1 MHLLAATP
9 GLVLDDDRAVDLA
22 QSAAGIVLLTMADSE
37 IVGLA
42 RARTSTGTKLRL
54 ANALALKHPYS
65 VDLYVEKTL
74 AGARV
79 IVARLLGGRG
89 YWPYGV
95 DRLVETARTN
105 GALLALLPG
114 DEKPDAELQQLST
127 VTPDT
132 YARLHAY
139 FTHGGPA
146 NYAAALAFL
155 DDLADDTAKAPPP
168 VPVARAG
175 RLVHAH
181 ARPGAPV
188 AALVFYR
195 AHYQAGDIAAVEA
208 LVAALAARNLDVHA
222 FYVSSLKDASV
233 AAFLA
238 AELAASPPDIAINLT
253 GFAVGEG
260 DPLAAF
266 DVPVLQAVL
275 AAQTVEAW
283 RADTRGLAPRDIA
296 MNVALPELDGRIL
309 SRAVGFK
316 GPLGRDEACE
326 TELVGFVPEPGRV
339 AFVADLAANWVKL
352 RRKKPAER
360 RVALVLANYPGKDGR
375 LANGVGLD
383 TPAACCAILAA
394 LAREGYSAAGAPK
407 DSAALMRVL
416 LDGPTNRRKR
426 ADGGVRF
433 PLDAYR
439 AFFATLPDAVRKA
452 VNARWGAP
460 EADPRIDGDAFVL
473 PVHPFGNVAVA
484 IQPARGYEIDPA
496 ATYHD
501 PALVPPH
508 GYLAFH
514 AWLRGFDAAV
524 HVGKHGNLEW
534 LPGKGI
540 ALSDE
545 CFPEA
550 ALGPMP
556 NLYPF
561 IVNDPGEGTQAKRRA
576 SAVTIDHLTPPLTR
590 AGSYG
595 PQAALERLIDEYDE
609 ASRLDPRRMPS
620 LAAEILDI
628 ARRTGLA
635 AECGIAESDAPG
647 AALPKLDGLLCELK
661 EHQIRDGLHV
671 FGTSPDGVQRRDT
684 LVAIARSPRLGGR
697 PQDESLQRAIAR
709 DLGLPFDPLDC
720 DMTVH
725 GEAVERI
732 EEHAARLVDG
742 ETPPGP
748 ASAAVCGW
756 IAATLAPA
764 FDASGAREIEA
775 LLAGLAGRRVA
786 PGPSG
791 APSRGRP
798 DVLPTG
804 RNFYSVD
811 LRAVPTPSAWAL
823 GWKSAGLLLE
833 RHLQDHG
840 DWPKAVALSAWG
852 TANMRTG
859 GDDIAQGLALMGVK
873 PTWDPSSLRV
883 TGFEVLSLDL
893 LDRPRVDVTLR
904 VSGFFRDAFAGLI
917 DLFDAAARKV
927 ASLDEPAHLNPL
939 AARVRAEGG
948 GREAATRVFG
958 SKPGAYGAGLQA
970 LIDEGGWSD
979 AGDLA
984 RAYVAWGGYAYRAGA
999 EGEAAHD
1006 LFEKRLARVEA
1017 VLHNQDNREHDLL
1030 DSDDY
1035 YQFEG
1040 GLAAAVTAL
1049 SGRTPVLYHNDHSR
1063 PDAPKVRTLKEEI
1076 ARVVRA
1082 RATNPKWIE
1091 GCRRHGYKGAFE
1103 MAATVD
1109 YLFAFAATTPCVE
1122 SRQFDALFD
1131 AYLRDADT
1139 RAFVA
1144 SVNAPALREMAE
1156 RFDEARARGLWRPG
1170 SNDAPALID
1179 ELKRIP

>member
-22 QSAAGIVLLTMADSE
+22 QSAADICVLTMADSE
-37 IVGLA
+37 IVGLSRA
-42 RARTSTGTKLRL
+42 RAATGAKLRL

-65 VDLYVEKTL
+65 VDLYVDRTL
-74 AGARV
+74 AGAKL

-95 DRLVETARTN
+95 DRLVETARAT
-105 GALLALLPG
+105 GARLALLPG
-114 DEKPDAELQQLST
+114 DEKRDIELEQLST
-127 VTPDT
+127 VASQAH
-132 YARLHAY
+132 ARLHAY
-139 FTHGGPA
+139 FTHGGPR

-155 DDLADDTAKAPPP
+155 EDLIAGTTRAPAPE
-168 VPVARAG
+168 PVARAG
-175 RLVHAH
+175 RYLHAH

-188 AALVFYR
+188 AAVVFYR
-195 AHYQAGDIAAVEA
+195 AHYQAGDLAAVDALVEA
-208 LVAALAARNLDVHA
+208 LGARHLDAHA
-222 FYVSSLKDASV
+222 FYVSSLKDAAA

-238 AELAASPPDIAINLT
+238 AELAANPPDVAINLT

-266 DVPVLQAVL
+266 DVPVFQAVL
-275 AAQTVEAW
+275 AAQTAEAW

-309 SRAVGFK
+309 SRAIGFK

-326 TELVGFVPEPGRV
+326 TELVGFVPEPTRV
-339 AFVADLAANWVKL
+339 AFVAELAANWVRL
-352 RRKKPAER
+352 RRTPPAAR
-360 RVALVLANYPGKDGR
+360 MIALVLANYPGKDGR

-383 TPAACCAILAA
+383 TPAAACAILDA
-394 LAREGYSAAGAPK
+394 LAREGYTVEGRPADP
-407 DSAALMRVL
+407 AALMARL
-416 LDGPTNRRKR
+416 LAGPTNRRKR
-426 ADGGVRF
+426 AGGGVRF
-433 PLDAYR
+433 PLADYLAFLGRLPEPVR
-439 AFFATLPDAVRKA
+439 AAVD
-452 VNARWGAP
+452 ARWGPPAG
-460 EADPRIDGDAFVL
+460 DPRLDGDAFVL
-473 PVHPFGNVAVA
+473 PVHMFGNVALA

-550 ALGPMP
+550 ALGAMP

-576 SAVTIDHLTPPLTR
+576 AAVTVDHLTPPLTR
-590 AGSYG
+590 AGAYG

-609 ASRLDPRRMPS
+609 ASRIDPRRMKP
-620 LAAEILDI
+620 LASEILDI
-628 ARRTGLA
+628 AHRTGLA
-635 AECGIAESDAPG
+635 DECGIAQSDAPDT
-647 AALPKLDGLLCELK
+647 ALPKLDGLLCELK

-671 FGTSPDGVQRRDT
+671 FGTSPAGTQRRDT

-697 PQDESLQRAIAR
+697 PQDELLLRALAR
-709 DLGLPFDPLDC
+709 DEGLAFDPLDC
-720 DMTVH
+720 DLAVH
-725 GEAVERI
+725 GDTVDRLERL
-732 EEHAARLVDG
+732 AADLVDG
-742 ETPPGP
+742 GTPPGP

-756 IAATLAPA
+756 IADTLAPA
-764 FDASGAREIEA
+764 FDQSGGREIAA

-840 DWPKAVALSAWG
+840 DWPQAVALSAWG

-859 GDDIAQGLALMGVK
+859 GDDIAQGLALMGVR

-883 TGFEVLSLDL
+883 TGFEVLSPDL

-948 GREAATRVFG
+948 GRDAAARVFG

-984 RAYVAWGGYAYRAGA
+984 RAYVAWGGYAYRAGT
-999 EGEAAHD
+999 EGEAAHA
-1006 LFEKRLARVEA
+1006 LFEKRLSQVEA

-1049 SGRTPVLYHNDHSR
+1049 SGRTPALYHNDHSR
-1063 PDAPKVRTLKEEI
+1063 PETPRCAPSRRRSPASCAPAPPIPDGSK
-1076 ARVVRA
+1076 AA
-1082 RATNPKWIE
+1082 CAT
-1091 GCRRHGYKGAFE
+1091 A
-1103 MAATVD
+1103 
-1109 YLFAFAATTPCVE
+1109 
-1122 SRQFDALFD
+1122 
-1131 AYLRDADT
+1131 T
-1139 RAFVA
+1139 RAP
-1144 SVNAPALREMAE
+1144 SR
-1156 RFDEARARGLWRPG
+1156 WR
-1170 SNDAPALID
+1170 
-1179 ELKRIP
+1179 RR

>member
-9 GLVLDDDRAVDLA
+9 GTVLDDDRAVELA
-22 QSAAGIVLLTMADSE
+22 QSAADICVLTMADSE

-42 RARTSTGTKLRL
+42 RARRATGTKLRL

-65 VDLYVEKTL
+65 VDLYVDRTL
-74 AGARV
+74 GKAKV
-79 IVARLLGGRG
+79 IVARLLGGRS

-95 DRLVETARTN
+95 DRLVETARAT

-114 DEKPDAELQQLST
+114 DEKRDAELEQLST
-127 VTPDT
+127 VTPEAH
-132 YARLHAY
+132 ARLHAC

-146 NYAAALAFL
+146 NYEAALAFL
-155 DDLADDTAKAPPP
+155 DDLLKGTTVAPPP

-195 AHYQAGDIAAVEA
+195 AHYQAGDLAAVEA
-208 LVAALAARNLDVHA
+208 LVEALAARTLDVHA
-222 FYVSSLKDASV
+222 FYVSSLKDAAV

-238 AELAASPPDIAINLT
+238 AELAANPPDIAINLT

-283 RADTRGLAPRDIA
+283 RTDTRGLAPRDIA

-316 GPLGRDEACE
+316 GPLGRDESCQ

-352 RRKKPAER
+352 RRKAPDARK
-360 RVALVLANYPGKDGR
+360 VALVLANYPGKDGR

-383 TPAACCAILAA
+383 TPAATCAILKA
-394 LAREGYSAAGAPK
+394 LADSGYALDAFPP
-407 DSAALMRVL
+407 DSAALMSL
-416 LDGPTNRRKR
+416 LLGGPTNRRKLAAGGIR
-426 ADGGVRF
+426 YPLADY
-433 PLDAYR
+433 L
-439 AFFATLPDAVRKA
+439 AFFAKQPEPVRAAVD
-452 VNARWGAP
+452 ARWGVA
-460 EADPRIDGDAFVL
+460 ERDPRIDCDAFVL
-473 PVHPFGNVAVA
+473 PVHLFGNVAVA

-514 AWLRGFDAAV
+514 AWLRSFDAVV

-550 ALGPMP
+550 ALGALP

-590 AGSYG
+590 AGAHG

-609 ASRLDPRRMPS
+609 ASRLDPRRMKP

-635 AECGIAESDAPG
+635 DECGIAETDA
-647 AALPKLDGLLCELK
+647 ADTALPKLDGLLCELK

-671 FGTSPDGVQRRDT
+671 FGTSPTGTQRRDT

-697 PQDESLQRAIAR
+697 PQDESLLRALAH
-709 DLGLPFDPLDC
+709 DFGHAFDPLDC
-720 DMTVH
+720 DMAVH
-725 GEAVERI
+725 GDALEALEA
-732 EEHAARLVDG
+732 HAARLVDG
-742 ETPPGP
+742 DTAPGP
-748 ASAAVCGW
+748 SSRSVAGW
-756 IAATLAPA
+756 IDTVLAPA
-764 FDASGAREIEA
+764 FDESGAREIEA

-883 TGFEVLSLDL
+883 TGFEVLSTDL
-893 LDRPRVDVTLR
+893 LDRPRIDVTLR

-927 ASLDEPAHLNPL
+927 AALDEPAHLNPL

-1006 LFEKRLARVEA
+1006 LFEKRLAQVEA

-1063 PDAPKVRTLKEEI
+1063 PEAPKVRTLKEEI

-1082 RATNPKWIE
+1082 RATNPKWID
-1091 GCRRHGYKGAFE
+1091 GCKRHGYKGAFE

-1139 RAFVA
+1139 RDFVA

-1156 RFDEARARGLWRPG
+1156 RFAEARERGLWRPG
-1170 SNDAPALID
+1170 SNDAPALLD
-1179 ELKRIP
+1179 RLRGVP

>member
-9 GLVLDDDRAVDLA
+9 GLVLDDDQAVDLA
-22 QSAAGIVLLTMADSE
+22 QSAGRIVCLTMADSE
-37 IVGLA
+37 IAGLA
-42 RARTSTGTKLRL
+42 RARRKTGSDLRL

-65 VDLYVEKTL
+65 VDLYVERTL
-74 AGARV
+74 SNAKV
-79 IVARLLGGRG
+79 IVARLLGGRS

-95 DRLVETARTN
+95 DRLVETARAT
-105 GALLALLPG
+105 GAKLVLLPG
-114 DEKPDAELQQLST
+114 CENPDAELTQLST
-127 VTPDT
+127 VTPE
-132 YARLHAY
+132 AQAQLHAY
-139 FTHGGPA
+139 FMHGGPA
-146 NYAAALAFL
+146 NYEAILAFL
-155 DDLADDTAKAPPP
+155 DDLADGTATAPAPA
-168 VPVARAG
+168 PVARAG
-175 RLVHAH
+175 RHVHAH

-195 AHYQAGDIAAVEA
+195 AHYQAGDLAAIDA
-208 LVAALAARNLDVHA
+208 LVEALAARGLDPQA
-222 FYVSSLKDASV
+222 FYVASLKDSAVV
-233 AAFLA
+233 AYLA
-238 AELAASPPDIAINLT
+238 AALAPLKPDVAINLT
-253 GFAVGEG
+253 GFAVGDG
-260 DPLAAF
+260 DPLAAL

-275 AAQTVEAW
+275 AAQSVEAW

-309 SRAVGFK
+309 SRAIGFK
-316 GPLGRDEACE
+316 GPLGRDAACE

-339 AFVADLAANWVKL
+339 AFVADLAANWAKL
-352 RRKKPAER
+352 RSKPPAER
-360 RVALVLANYPGKDGR
+360 KITLVLANYPGKDGR

-383 TPAACCAILAA
+383 TPAAACAILSAMTA
-394 LAREGYSAAGAPK
+394 EGYATDGAPG

-416 LDGPTNRRKR
+416 LDGPTNLRK
-426 ADGGVRF
+426 AAPGGVRY
-433 PLDAYR
+433 PLSSYR
-439 AFFATLPDAVRKA
+439 AFYAALPHAVRAA
-452 VNARWGAP
+452 VEARWGVP
-460 EADPRIDGDAFVL
+460 ERDPRLDGNAFVL
-473 PVHPFGNVAVA
+473 PAHRFGNVAVA
-484 IQPARGYEIDPA
+484 VQPARGYEIDPA
-496 ATYHD
+496 LSYHD

-514 AWLRGFDAAV
+514 AWLREGDAAV

-550 ALGPMP
+550 ALGPLP

-561 IVNDPGEGTQAKRRA
+561 IVNDPGEGAQAKRRA
-576 SAVTIDHLTPPLTR
+576 AAVTVDHLTPPLTR
-590 AGSYG
+590 AGAYG

-609 ASRLDPRRMPS
+609 ASRLDPRRMSP

-635 AECGIAESDAPG
+635 AECGIAEGDAPG
-647 AALPKLDGLLCELK
+647 MALPKLDGLLCELK
-661 EHQIRDGLHV
+661 EHQIRDGLHI
-671 FGTSPDGVQRRDT
+671 FGTSPQGTQRRDT

-697 PQDESLQRAIAR
+697 AQDESLQRALAR
-709 DLGLPFDPLDC
+709 DLGLGFDPLDC
-720 DMTVH
+720 DMAIH
-725 GEAVERI
+725 GDDVERI
-732 EEHAARLVDG
+732 EEHAARLVEG

-756 IAATLAPA
+756 IADTLAPA
-764 FDASGAREIEA
+764 FDESGAREIES

-823 GWKSAGLLLE
+823 GWKSAGLLVT

-840 DWPKAVALSAWG
+840 EWPRAVALSVWG

-859 GDDIAQGLALMGVK
+859 GDDIAQALALMGVR

-883 TGFEVLSLDL
+883 TGFEVLPTDL

-948 GREAATRVFG
+948 GRDAATRVFG

-970 LIDEGGWSD
+970 LIEEGGWSD

-999 EGEAAHD
+999 EGAAAHA
-1006 LFEKRLARVEA
+1006 LFEKRLSRVEA

-1040 GLAAAVTAL
+1040 GLAAAVTSLA
-1049 SGRTPVLYHNDHSR
+1049 GRAPALYHNDHSR
-1063 PDAPKVRTLKEEI
+1063 PEAPKVRTLKEEI

-1082 RATNPKWIE
+1082 RASNPKWIE
-1091 GCRRHGYKGAFE
+1091 GCKRHGYKGAFE

-1109 YLFAFAATTPCVE
+1109 YLFAFAATTQCVE
-1122 SRQFDALFD
+1122 SRQFDMLFD
-1131 AYLRDADT
+1131 AYLRDDKT
-1139 RAFVA
+1139 REFVA
-1144 SVNAPALREMAE
+1144 QANAPALREMAE
-1156 RFDEARARGLWRPG
+1156 RFAEARSRGLWLPG
-1170 SNDAPALID
+1170 ANDVPALLD
-1179 ELKRIP
+1179 ELRGTT

>member
-22 QSAAGIVLLTMADSE
+22 QSAAGIVCLTMADSE
-37 IVGLA
+37 IAGLA
-42 RARTSTGTKLRL
+42 RARRATGTQLRL

-65 VDLYVEKTL
+65 VDLYVERTL
-74 AGARV
+74 AGAKV
-79 IVARLLGGRG
+79 IVARLLGGRS

-95 DRLVETARTN
+95 DRLVETARAT
-105 GALLALLPG
+105 GAKLALLPG
-114 DEKPDAELQQLST
+114 DEKPDAELAQLST
-127 VTPDT
+127 VPAETL
-132 YARLHAY
+132 ARLHGY
-139 FTHGGPA
+139 FNHGGPA
-146 NYAAALAFL
+146 NYEGALAFL
-155 DDLADDTAKAPPP
+155 DDLVAGTAKAPLP

-175 RLVHAH
+175 RHAHAH

-195 AHYQAGDIAAVEA
+195 AHYQAGDLAAVEA
-208 LVAALAARNLDVHA
+208 LVEALAARDLDPHA
-222 FYVSSLKDASV
+222 FYVASLKDAAV
-233 AAFLA
+233 AAYLA
-238 AELAASPPDIAINLT
+238 AELASLKPDIAINLT

-266 DVPVLQAVL
+266 DIPVLQAVL
-275 AAQTVEAW
+275 AAQTVETW

-309 SRAVGFK
+309 ARAIGFK

-326 TELVGFVPEPGRV
+326 TDLVGFVPEPTRIS
-339 AFVADLAANWVKL
+339 FVADLAANWVKL
-352 RRKKPAER
+352 RRKIPAER
-360 RVALVLANYPGKDGR
+360 KVTLVLANYPGKDGR

-383 TPAACCAILAA
+383 TPAAACAILAA
-394 LAREGYSAAGAPK
+394 LTEDGYAVEGAPA
-407 DSAALMRVL
+407 DSAALMRLL
-416 LDGPTNRRKR
+416 LDGPTNLRKR
-426 ADGGVRF
+426 ASGGVRY
-433 PLDAYR
+433 PLESYLAFWR
-439 AFFATLPDAVRKA
+439 ALPDAVRA
-452 VNARWGAP
+452 GVEERWGP
-460 EADPRIDGDAFVL
+460 VGRDPRLDGDAFVL
-473 PVHPFGNVAVA
+473 PVHRFGNVAVA

-514 AWLRGFDAAV
+514 AWLREGDAAV

-550 ALGPMP
+550 ALGPLP

-590 AGSYG
+590 AGAYG

-609 ASRLDPRRMPS
+609 ASRLDPRRMVP

-635 AECGIAESDAPG
+635 AECGIAETDAAG
-647 AALPKLDGLLCELK
+647 TALPKLDGLLCELK

-671 FGTSPDGVQRRDT
+671 FGTSPDGTQRRDT
-684 LVAIARSPRLGGR
+684 LVAIARSPRLGAR

-709 DLGLPFDPLDC
+709 DLKLGFDPLDC
-720 DMTVH
+720 DMAVH
-725 GEAVERI
+725 GDDVERI

-756 IAATLAPA
+756 IAGTLAPA
-764 FDASGAREIEA
+764 FDASGTREIEA

-823 GWKSAGLLLE
+823 GWKSAGLLVT
-833 RHLQDHG
+833 RHLQEHG
-840 DWPKAVALSAWG
+840 EWPRAVALSAWG
-852 TANMRTG
+852 TASMRTG
-859 GDDIAQGLALMGVK
+859 GDDIAQGLALMGVR

-883 TGFEVLSLDL
+883 TGFEILPTDL

-948 GREAATRVFG
+948 GRDAATRVFG

-970 LIDEGGWSD
+970 LIDEGGWAD

-999 EGEAAHD
+999 EGTAAHD
-1006 LFEKRLARVEA
+1006 LFEKRLSRVEA
-1017 VLHNQDNREHDLL
+1017 VLHNQDNREHDVL

-1049 SGRTPVLYHNDHSR
+1049 SGRTPALYHNDHSR

-1082 RATNPKWIE
+1082 RAANPKWIE
-1091 GCRRHGYKGAFE
+1091 GCKRHGYKGAFE

-1122 SRQFDALFD
+1122 NRQFDALFD

-1139 RAFVA
+1139 RGFVA

-1156 RFDEARARGLWRPG
+1156 RFAEARRRGLWLPG
-1170 SNDAPALID
+1170 ANDVPALLD
-1179 ELKRIP
+1179 EIRGTT